1 MTREEAIALRLTNQC
16 LINSPFEKPE
26 EVVEWMGMMQA
37 QDYNYFRW
45 AIGMRMKEPQMKAVK
60 DSFSSGKMLRLHLF
74 RCTVQVTTPED
85 YPWMVELCRERNLST
100 IKSWPSYN
108 QTDFSEQYYQE
119 GTEALKSILSQ
130 SHNTIGYQEE
140 IEAIST
146 HTITSLS
153 KKEISEEM
161 AKIGL
166 PSDTAHLNQIL
177 LRGEVEGFLCSGEM
191 KGKDGTWALVSER
204 LRNTTTYSESEILA
218 LLARKYFRSHS
229 PATFEDFCWWTGL
242 PITQCRKAIEQIAPE
257 LEEVKI
263 GNPLSKDEEQ
273 TMFIY
278 TTKTACCKNAVHLL
292 PPYDEYLIG
301 YKSRWIS
308 LDKKHEAK
316 AHNRFGIFK
325 PVILYEGKVVGNWKA
340 SLDQRARNIETEL
353 FTKKRE
359 IGVRRLQQAE
369 KKLQDFT
376 TSL

>member
-1 MTREEAIALRLTNQC
+1 MFTTIFPAWGKWCQDKEYMTREEAIALRLTNQS
-16 LINSPFEKPE
+16 LIDSPFEKPE
-26 EVVEWMGMMQA
+26 DIVEWMGMMQA

-45 AIGMRMKEPQMKAVK
+45 AIGMRMKEPKMTAVR

-100 IKSWPSYN
+100 IKSWPSYT

-130 SHNTIGYQEE
+130 SHYTVGNQENPQTI
-140 IEAIST
+140 
-146 HTITSLS
+146 ITSLS
-153 KKEISEEM
+153 KKEISGEM
-161 AKIGL
+161 AKLGL
-166 PSDTAHLNQIL
+166 PSDTAHLHQIL
-177 LRGEVEGFLCSGEM
+177 LRGEVEGLLCSGEM
-191 KGKDGTWALVSER
+191 MGKDATWALVSKR

-229 PATFEDFCWWTGL
+229 PATLEDFCWWTGL

-263 GNPLSKDEEQ
+263 ENPLSKDEEQ

-278 TTKTACCKNAVHLL
+278 TTKTAYCKNTVHLL

-325 PVILYEGKVVGNWKA
+325 PVILYEGM
-340 SLDQRARNIETEL
+340 
-353 FTKKRE
+353 E
-359 IGVRRLQQAE
+359 IGRAHV
-369 KKLQDFT
+369 
-376 TSL
+376 